1 MKFFLKIS
9 KISFI
14 PICSVWVCVPL
25 CVLPVYQHN
34 TPHMCKI
41 ETLQNVNWL
50 SPDDEGASNLYLYIS
65 QIVYNKHI
73 LYV

>member
-1 MKFFLKIS
+1 
-9 KISFI
+9 
-14 PICSVWVCVPL
+14 
-25 CVLPVYQHN
+25 
-34 TPHMCKI
+34 MCKI

-50 SPDDEGASNLYLYIS
+50 SPDDEAESNLYLYIS